1 MKSMIQAV
9 NLIKSVTTNTRV
21 LRCRNSGSEE
31 FEIDQ
36 RDVVPGDI
44 VAVTS
49 RLLHSS
55 FSPF

>member
-1 MKSMIQAV
+1 MIQAV